1 MPEPTETHSLAR
13 GAAWVVAGRVTGI
26 VATLA
31 GNILA
36 ARLLGPADFGIYL
49 LATSVLAFGAILGM
63 AGLNEA
69 GLRFLAENLAVGR
82 RREAV
87 ACLKRMAMIGLVAAC
102 SASVLTIAGL
112 AAWQA
117 ATGRLQQPVLYGVL
131 IGVGLCV
138 LAWQQLTAEALRAWH
153 KLHWASLFSGGQTG
167 GPLSNLIFVTAL
179 VVAIALIGH
188 ISAML
193 AVALL
198 VASVT
203 LTLPLALVALRKT
216 VSETSSVSEI
226 APHDAIEEHLHES
239 GFRSLLATGG
249 MLLTIQLLAFAS
261 QQVDIWIGAATLA
274 PADLG
279 LYGIAKRSMLLSAM
293 PVQMAMLSI
302 VATIPRLHAQKRLK
316 DLERVVRGAATLAAI
331 PSLGAL
337 ALLVC
342 FPHFILHF
350 VFGEDYAAAAPVIL
364 LMALGQVA
372 LVLSGNPI
380 HTLVLTG
387 RQRLA
392 LVANLI
398 STIVLIAGGILGTR
412 WFGILGLAAASS
424 SSLAI
429 QNGLLWWFARRHVG
443 VWTHVGTVSL
453 PNRTKAVSVTTMEPC
468 HRPTHETTSQ
478 PIETEA
484 VAP

>member
-1 MPEPTETHSLAR
+1 M
-13 GAAWVVAGRVTGI
+13 VAGRVTGI
-26 VATLA
+26 LATLA
-31 GNILA
+31 GNVLA

-69 GLRFLAENLAVGR
+69 GLRFLAENLAIGR
-82 RREAV
+82 RGEAIS
-87 ACLKRMAMIGLVAAC
+87 CLKRMAMIGLIAAC
-102 SASVLTIAGL
+102 AASVLTIAGL
-112 AAWQA
+112 AAYQA
-117 ATGRLQQPVLYGVL
+117 ATGRLQQPALYGLL

-179 VVAIALIGH
+179 VIAIASIGH
-188 ISAML
+188 LSATL
-193 AVALL
+193 GIALL
-198 VASVT
+198 VASVA
-203 LTLPLALVALRKT
+203 LTLPLALMALRKT
-216 VSETSSVSEI
+216 VSETSSGFETPPLE
-226 APHDAIEEHLHES
+226 AFDGHPHES
-239 GFRSLLATGG
+239 GYRSLLATGG

-261 QQVDIWIGAATLA
+261 QQVDIWIGAGLLA

-279 LYGIAKRSMLLSAM
+279 HYGIAKRSMLLSAM

-331 PSLGAL
+331 PSIAAL

-364 LMALGQVA
+364 LMAIGQVA

-429 QNGLLWWFARRHVG
+429 QNGLLWWFARRYVG
-443 VWTHVGTVSL
+443 VWTHVGPVSL
-453 PNRTKAVSVTTMEPC
+453 PKRAETVSVTTMEPC
-468 HRPTHETTSQ
+468 HRPSLDATST
-478 PIETEA
+478 PLEEA